1 MAEVTSGQ
9 GGGGPHAVGHDRIG
23 LECPVTC
30 LGVWTVGDLLALLV
44 EARRVSGLPAAPV
57 DGTFGTHRHEGGR
70 LSRACPL
77 ACLQLSTRGRN
88 ALRNDRNCT
97 AKTVGD
103 LLDLLWSRDL
113 HEVRLMGARGVGEV
127 HAALLA
133 AGFSVP
139 KLG

>member
-1 MAEVTSGQ
+1 MAEVTSGPSS
-9 GGGGPHAVGHDRIG
+9 GGPHAVGHDGIG

-44 EARRVSGLPAAPV
+44 EARRVSGLSAVPV
-57 DGTFGTHRHEGGR
+57 DVGFGTHRHEGGQ

-77 ACLQLSTRGRN
+77 ACLQLSTKVRN
-88 ALRNDRNCT
+88 ALRNDRDCT

-103 LLDLLWSRDL
+103 LLDLLWSHDL
-113 HEVRLMGARGVGEV
+113 HEVRLMGARGVNEV

-133 AGFSVP
+133 EGFSVP
-139 KLG
+139 RRV

>member
-1 MAEVTSGQ
+1 
-9 GGGGPHAVGHDRIG
+9 
-23 LECPVTC
+23 LK
-30 LGVWTVGDLLALLV
+30 
-44 EARRVSGLPAAPV
+44 
-57 DGTFGTHRHEGGR
+57 
-70 LSRACPL
+70 
-77 ACLQLSTRGRN
+77 LSTRVRN
-88 ALRNDRNCT
+88 ALRNDRACT

>member
-1 MAEVTSGQ
+1 MAEIASRPT
-9 GGGGPHAVGHDRIG
+9 GGGPHAVGHYGIG

-44 EARRVSGLPAAPV
+44 EARRVSGLSAVPV
-57 DGTFGTHRHEGGR
+57 DAGFGTHRHGGGQ

-77 ACLQLSTRGRN
+77 ACLQLSTKVRN
-88 ALRNDRNCT
+88 ALRNDRDCT

-103 LLDLLWSRDL
+103 LLDLLWSHDL
-113 HEVRLMGARGVGEV
+113 HEVRLMGARGVNEV

-133 AGFSVP
+133 EGFSVP
-139 KLG
+139 RRV